1 MTDTLTPQG
10 QEPAPIECE
19 TAVRRLWDYLD
30 GRLPTVARDEVDA
43 HVKTCILCPP
53 RFAFARAMK
62 EALGELGAP
71 EMLGELDGEERNA
84 LMARIQDALRR
95 AADSAEPE

>member
-1 MTDTLTPQG
+1 
-10 QEPAPIECE
+10 
-19 TAVRRLWDYLD
+19 
-30 GRLPTVARDEVDA
+30 
-43 HVKTCILCPP
+43 
-53 RFAFARAMK
+53 MK